1 MRCDGVE
8 WNGIVWL
15 EGIFTDHQ
23 VWVPDHFKTNQK
35 LKHVI
40 EGILQIPLG
49 TDSHEAS
56 ITSLKSWFRCLTTFT
71 VRKCF
76 PVWCLIF
83 PWHSFDPFP
92 HTCHQFPG
100 AKPSTSLS
108 ISPPQRAAESHFSNF
123 CSPNWAARVYSAS
136 PHKRCLP
143 DLSEARVKLVF
154 SLAVVASTW
163 Q

>member
-1 MRCDGVE
+1 MRCDGEE

-49 TDSHEAS
+49 HWQLWGISHLS
-56 ITSLKSWFRCLTTFT
+56 KKSVLVFDHPHSKEVFI
-71 VRKCF
+71 
-76 PVWCLIF
+76 IF

-92 HTCHQFPG
+92 QTCHQFPG

-108 ISPPQRAAESHFSNF
+108 ISPPQRAAESRFSTF
-123 CSPNWAARVYSAS
+123 PSPDWATHVSSAS
-136 PHKRCLP
+136 PYRACLP
-143 DLSEARVKLVF
+143 DLSEAGVKSVF
-154 SLAVVASTW
+154 SLTVVASTW